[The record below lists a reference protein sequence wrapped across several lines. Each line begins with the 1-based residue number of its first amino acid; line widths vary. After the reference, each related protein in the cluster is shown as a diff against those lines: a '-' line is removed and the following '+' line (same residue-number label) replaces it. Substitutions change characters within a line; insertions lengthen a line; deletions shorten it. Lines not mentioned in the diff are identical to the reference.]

1 MNIVVVGVGSVGLE
15 LVEQLIKE
23 GHSITVI
30 DANQDNVQRAVNMF
44 DVKGFVGN
52 GGSLDTLLEAGI
64 SNADLFIAVSEKDEI
79 NVLACMVAKSIGIQH
94 TVARVRNP
102 EFSSMALEKNNIGIS
117 LMVNPEFQVSEE
129 ILSLLQLPSAINIHT
144 FSEGI
149 ADLVE
154 TRVARDSILNGVTLK
169 DLHLYIKERILVC
182 AVLRD
187 GKVIIPDGNFK
198 LHEGDIIYFTA
209 TEKDIHEL
217 FKSLKLNKK
226 TRNVFIAGG
235 SQITYYL
242 AKGLDKL
249 GYNVKV
255 VSSNKEECK
264 FLSDN
269 LQRIDIINA
278 DPTDQALLN
287 SEGYYNADAFI
298 SLTKND
304 ETNIMLSVFAASNGV
319 KKVIT
324 KVDNDSYVRMSETN
338 KLGSLDS
345 IISPKSSTPQQI
357 VKYVRTFSGEQDI
370 VIKKLYKIYDDKAEA
385 LEFTAG
391 ESFHALNTPIKD
403 IDFKKNVLIAG
414 IIRDDEFILPSGND
428 VIKPK
433 DTVIVVTTI
442 KFFDDLN
449 DILN

>member
-64 SNADLFIAVSEKDEI
+64 TNADLFIAVSEKDEI
-79 NVLACMVAKSIGIQH
+79 NVLACMVAKSIGIQY

-226 TRNVFIAGG
+226 TRNIFIAGG

-287 SEGYYNADAFI
+287 SEGFYNADAFI

-345 IISPKSSTPQQI
+345 IISPKSSTAQQI
-357 VKYVRTFSGEQDI
+357 VKYVRSFSGEEDI

-428 VIKPK
+428 VIKAK

>member
-102 EFSSMALEKNNIGIS
+102 EFSSMAMEKNNIGIS

-345 IISPKSSTPQQI
+345 IISPKSSTAQQI

-414 IIRDDEFILPSGND
+414 IIRDDDFILPSGND

>member
-64 SNADLFIAVSEKDEI
+64 TNADLFIAVSEKDEI
-79 NVLACMVAKSIGIQH
+79 NVLACMVAKSIGIQY

-209 TEKDIHEL
+209 TEKDIHDL

-287 SEGYYNADAFI
+287 SEGFYNADAFI

-345 IISPKSSTPQQI
+345 IISPKSSTAQQI
-357 VKYVRTFSGEQDI
+357 VKYVRSFTGEEDI

-414 IIRDDEFILPSGND
+414 IIRDNEFILPSGND

>member
-64 SNADLFIAVSEKDEI
+64 TNADLFIAVSEKDEI
-79 NVLACMVAKSIGIQH
+79 NVLACMVAKSIGIQY

-144 FSEGI
+144 FSQGI

-154 TRVARDSILNGVTLK
+154 TRVARESILNGVTLK

-209 TEKDIHEL
+209 TEKDIHDL

-287 SEGYYNADAFI
+287 SEGFYNADAFI

-345 IISPKSSTPQQI
+345 IISPKSSTAQQI
-357 VKYVRTFSGEQDI
+357 VKYVRSFTGEEDI

>member
-15 LVEQLIKE
+15 LVEQLILE

-30 DANQDNVQRAVNMF
+30 DTEQDNVQRAVNMF

-64 SNADLFIAVSEKDEI
+64 SKADLFIAVSEKDEI

-102 EFSSMALEKNNIGIS
+102 EFSSMANEKNNIGIS
-117 LMVNPEFQVSEE
+117 LMVNPEYQVSEE
-129 ILSLLQLPSAINIHT
+129 ILSILQLPSAINIHT

-154 TRVARDSILNGVTLK
+154 TRITRDSVLNGVMLK
-169 DLHLYIKERILVC
+169 DLHLYVKQRILVC

-198 LHEGDIIYFTA
+198 LHENDIIYFTA
-209 TEKDIHEL
+209 TEKDIRDL

-226 TRNVFIAGG
+226 TRNIFIAGG
-235 SQITYYL
+235 SKITYYL
-242 AKGLDKL
+242 AKGLDKM

-255 VSSNKEECK
+255 VSSNKEDCK

-269 LQRIDIINA
+269 LQRVDVINA
-278 DPTDQALLN
+278 DPTDQAMLN

-298 SLTKND
+298 SLTNND
-304 ETNIMLSVFAASNGV
+304 ETNIMLSVNASSNGV

-324 KVDNDSYVRMSETN
+324 KVDNESYVKMSETN
-338 KLGSLDS
+338 KLGALDS
-345 IISPKSSTPQQI
+345 IISPKSSTAQQI
-357 VKYVRTFSGEQDI
+357 VRYVRSFTGEQDNI
-370 VIKKLYKIYDDKAEA
+370 VKKLYKIYDDKAEA

-391 ESFHALNTPIKD
+391 ETFGALNKPIKD
-403 IDFKKNVLIAG
+403 ISFKNNVLISG
-414 IIRDDEFILPSGND
+414 IIRDEEFILPSGND
-428 VIKPK
+428 VIKAG

>member
-64 SNADLFIAVSEKDEI
+64 TNADLFIAVSEKDEI

-102 EFSSMALEKNNIGIS
+102 EFSSMAMEKNNIGIS

-144 FSEGI
+144 FSQGI

-154 TRVARDSILNGVTLK
+154 TRVARESILNGVTLK

-209 TEKDIHEL
+209 TEKDIHDL

-345 IISPKSSTPQQI
+345 IISPKSSTAQQI

-428 VIKPK
+428 VIKAK